1 LLVPRAFSAEER
13 SECRAIQ
20 AGRRK
25 QPATSN
31 QQRGRGGAQ
40 RKPARYNPRAMERI
54 TDYQVVIIGSGPAGC
69 TAALYLSRANIK
81 AIVLE
86 GLQPGGQ
93 LTITTDVEN
102 YPGFP
107 EGIMGPKLMDLMRQQ
122 AERFGA
128 TFKALEPVESVNFRT
143 HPFEVKTESATFI
156 APAVIVASGA
166 SAKQI
171 GIPSEVA
178 LQGFGVSY
186 CATCDGFFFKEKEIV
201 VVGGG
206 DSAMEEATFLTKFA
220 KKVTVVHRRSE
231 LRASKIMQDR
241 ALANPKIEFLFDTT
255 VDEVLGSKENG
266 VTGLKLRNLQTNVV
280 TDFATQGLFVAIGH
294 TPNTAPYVD
303 QLELDQAGYICLS
316 HRNSTAT
323 NIQGVFACGDVVDHI
338 YRQAITAAGSGCQAA
353 LDCERWLTHERITER
368 WGLAVGEEER
378 VD

>member
-1 LLVPRAFSAEER
+1 MRAGEPRHTIR
-13 SECRAIQ
+13 
-20 AGRRK
+20 
-25 QPATSN
+25 PV
-31 QQRGRGGAQ
+31 
-40 RKPARYNPRAMERI
+40 MERI
-54 TDYQVVIIGSGPAGC
+54 TDYQVIIIGSGPAGC

-81 AIVLE
+81 VLVLE

-107 EGIMGPKLMDLMRQQ
+107 EGIMGPKLMELMRQQ

-128 TFKALEPVESVNFRT
+128 KFMALEPVESVDFRG
-143 HPFEVKTESATFI
+143 HPFELRSGEKTFV

-171 GIPSEVA
+171 GIPSEIA
-178 LQGFGVSY
+178 MQGFGVSY
-186 CATCDGFFFKEKEIV
+186 CATCDGFFFKGKDIV

-206 DSAMEEATFLTKFA
+206 DSAMEEANFLTKFA
-220 KKVTVVHRRSE
+220 NKVTLIHRRDE

-241 ALANPKIEFLFDTT
+241 ARANPKIEFMLNTT
-255 VDEVLGSKENG
+255 IDEVVGSKETG
-266 VTGLKLRNLQTNVV
+266 VTGVKIRNVTTDEKSELK
-280 TDFATQGLFVAIGH
+280 AQGVFVAIGH
-294 TPNTAPYVD
+294 TPNTQPYVG
-303 QLELDQAGYICLS
+303 QLELDQAGYICLP

-368 WGLAVGEEER
+368 WDLEKGEEER
-378 VD
+378 IEA

>member
-1 LLVPRAFSAEER
+1 
-13 SECRAIQ
+13 
-20 AGRRK
+20 
-25 QPATSN
+25 
-31 QQRGRGGAQ
+31 
-40 RKPARYNPRAMERI
+40 METI
-54 TDYQVVIIGSGPAGC
+54 TDYQVIIIGSGPAGC

-81 AIVLE
+81 CLVLE

-107 EGIMGPKLMDLMRQQ
+107 EGILGPKLMELMRQQ

-128 TFKALEPVESVNFRT
+128 TFKALEPVETVNFLT

-171 GIPSEVA
+171 GLPSEVA

-220 KKVTVVHRRSE
+220 KKVTVIHRREE

-241 ALANPKIEFLFDTT
+241 AKSNPKIEFVFNTA
-255 VDEVLGSKENG
+255 VEEVLGSKEG
-266 VTGLKLRNLQTNVV
+266 
-280 TDFATQGLFVAIGH
+280 
-294 TPNTAPYVD
+294 
-303 QLELDQAGYICLS
+303 
-316 HRNSTAT
+316 
-323 NIQGVFACGDVVDHI
+323 
-338 YRQAITAAGSGCQAA
+338 
-353 LDCERWLTHERITER
+353 
-368 WGLAVGEEER
+368 
-378 VD
+378 